1 MNESKISV
9 RYSKALLQIAVEQK
23 KLEAVYQDM
32 IQVSQICKQV
42 EELMDILNNPVI
54 LQSKKKKIIGSVF
67 GSNVTDLTVS
77 FLEMIVHNKREMYIP
92 DITRR
97 FIHDYKKHSKI
108 TTVALTTVIPL
119 DQQLKERITQLIRNA
134 YHTTV
139 ELEEKQNKQIIGG
152 FIIRIDD
159 MMMDASVS
167 KELRNMRKKLVTA
180 EYKRK

>member
-1 MNESKISV
+1 
-9 RYSKALLQIAVEQK
+9 
-23 KLEAVYQDM
+23 
-32 IQVSQICKQV
+32 
-42 EELMDILNNPVI
+42 VI
-54 LQSKKKKIIGSVF
+54 PQSKKKKIIESVF
-67 GSNVTDLTVS
+67 KGNVTDLTLS

-97 FIHDYKKHSKI
+97 FIYDYKKHESI

-119 DQQLKERITQLIRNA
+119 DQQIKERITQLIRNT

-139 ELEEKQNKQIIGG
+139 ELEEKQNKQLIGG

-167 KELRNMRKKLVTA
+167 KKLRIMRKTLVTA